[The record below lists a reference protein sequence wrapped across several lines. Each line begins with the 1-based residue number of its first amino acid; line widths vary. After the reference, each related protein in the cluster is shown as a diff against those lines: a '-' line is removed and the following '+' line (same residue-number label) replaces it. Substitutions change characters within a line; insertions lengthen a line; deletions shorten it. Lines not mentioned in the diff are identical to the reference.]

1 MLIRSAQD
9 FGASPSLSSKRL
21 PTRCLEAA
29 FPRAPDAPFTAG
41 PPRAS
46 PVQPRPPPV
55 CRLCPPRPKP
65 RQMQAKQPQP
75 PARRPPDAVWP
86 PLGSRADT
94 PALFRPTLSAYL
106 LTPWRPHPDA

>member
-55 CRLCPPRPKP
+55 CAPRGPNPAKCKP
-65 RQMQAKQPQP
+65 NSLS
-75 PARRPPDAVWP
+75 RPPDAHQTPFGRPSV
-86 PLGSRADT
+86 RAPT
-94 PALFRPTLSAYL
+94 PRPSSVPRLALTY
-106 LTPWRPHPDA
+106 